1 MTGLTT
7 KSRKE
12 ELEEKLEDVLF
23 GLRPKKTV
31 AMRIS
36 DCLSKN
42 HESGGSL
49 YDALYATITSCK
61 WQNSDDSMSRKD
73 TEDVVLPIAKRRK
86 MSTRQDTDLDRIL
99 YDENNL
105 FPTSSEVPT
114 FFIPD
119 QVSRPSAF
127 RQGEMYPDP
136 PRDITACS
144 WCRRY
149 LVHPEECYGTAC
161 CSKCVISCSTSGIST
176 HGPACELKSISDIGL
191 HVFNANTS
199 FPDETAMTRKQRK
212 RCLLPQ

>member
-1 MTGLTT
+1 M
-7 KSRKE
+7 
-12 ELEEKLEDVLF
+12 
-23 GLRPKKTV
+23 
-31 AMRIS
+31 
-36 DCLSKN
+36 SK
-42 HESGGSL
+42 
-49 YDALYATITSCK
+49 
-61 WQNSDDSMSRKD
+61 KD
-73 TEDVVLPIAKRRK
+73 TEDVVLPIVNMRK
-86 MSTRQDTDLDRIL
+86 MHTSQDTDLDRIL

-114 FFIPD
+114 FFIPN
-119 QVSRPSAF
+119 QVSCPSAF

-161 CSKCVISCSTSGIST
+161 CSKCVISHSTSGIST
-176 HGPACELKSISDIGL
+176 HGPACKLKSISDIGL